1 MNSLK
6 YRLRACIIH
15 FSISLAIV
23 VLAAWLVFGVWYPY
37 PYGELSGGRSL
48 FLLVV
53 GVDIVLGPLI
63 TLMVFNREKTRRHLA
78 MDLTI
83 VGMLQLAALCYGLW
97 TVFMARPVH
106 MVFEYHRMTVV
117 HAVDVDLA
125 TLSQAPSGLQSL
137 PLSGPSLLSLRAF
150 RSANENFDST
160 MQALAGTAQAA
171 QPALW
176 QSYGAARGEILR
188 ESKPVTEL
196 RQRFPAQVH
205 FIDQAIEAAGRPLGA
220 VRSLPLLSRQM
231 AWTVLIDADTAQPI
245 GYLPIDSF

>member
-1 MNSLK
+1 MTSLK
-6 YRLRACIIH
+6 YRFRACIIH
-15 FSISLAIV
+15 FSVSLAIAA
-23 VLAAWLVFGVWYPY
+23 LAAWLVFGVWYPY

-48 FLLVV
+48 FCLVV
-53 GVDIVLGPLI
+53 GVDVVLGPLI
-63 TLMVFNREKTRRHLA
+63 TLIVFNREKTRRHLA

-83 VGMLQLAALCYGLW
+83 VGMLQLTALCYGLW

-125 TLSQAPSGLQSL
+125 TLPQAPSGLQSL

-150 RSANENFDST
+150 QSADENFDST

-176 QSYGAARGEILR
+176 QSYSAARGDILR
-188 ESKPVTEL
+188 ESKPVAEL
-196 RQRFPAQVH
+196 RQRFPVQMH
-205 FIDQAIEAAGRPLGA
+205 FIDQAVEATGRPLGA

-231 AWTVLIDADTAQPI
+231 VWTVLIDADTAQPI